1 MKREEGEYRPRTPRA
16 GGEEGEG
23 GGFTKQRSSLM
34 SGKRRRKKAC
44 QFCKDKTATMI
55 DYKAVD
61 RLKRFLSDR
70 GKIVPRR
77 IAGTCAKHHRE
88 LTTVIRKAR
97 TMALLPYIGSGE
109 RERGDRYDRGDRDHR
124 YDRGDRGDRGERSE
138 HRGPRPAPA
147 PSAERAS

>member
-1 MKREEGEYRPRTPRA
+1 MKREEGEYRPRPRPS
-16 GGEEGEG
+16 GDDGEG
-23 GGFTKQRSSLM
+23 GGFTKQRSSMM

-44 QFCKDKTATMI
+44 QFCKDKISTMI

-109 RERGDRYDRGDRDHR
+109 RERGDRYDRGER
-124 YDRGDRGDRGERSE
+124 YDRGDREHRHGGGGYDRGDRGERPARSASSE
-138 HRGPRPAPA
+138 R
-147 PSAERAS
+147 